1 METTTASTARATG
14 PVALQD
20 VYERMRFTPAHVR
33 IVIAMFVIFVI
44 ESWEQLALVYVA
56 GDVSNH
62 FGLDETK
69 LGLVLSAVAIE

>member
-1 METTTASTARATG
+1 
-14 PVALQD
+14 
-20 VYERMRFTPAHVR
+20 MRFTPAHVR

-69 LGLVLSAVAIE
+69 LGLVLSAVAIGMIPGALVWGPSRTALVVAQ